1 MPQYDDQDPLAALD
15 FVEDKPASDA
25 ESDELAFLDYPAHA
39 SHDDFVEQSDA
50 ALDTYVPEP
59 TGPGP
64 DDTETA
70 LDAVAPLPTAQAGQ
84 GAVGMYTVINPPETV
99 SVSALLDGTT
109 GRVALSAKVTSMS
122 EAELAEEILIIADL
136 ARRQALAGQQAYL
149 LGGDSLA
156 ETMREL
162 GSDGSEVVREFMENG
177 LGLTTQ
183 DQADAARAEVFAA
196 RYGRNK

>member
-39 SHDDFVEQSDA
+39 SHDDVVEQSDA

-59 TGPGP
+59 TGRGP